1 MILDPAAKPREI
13 AASTDALGYGE
24 KVLITNKVTT
34 NFSLTPI
41 TPLATTLATS
51 STARSRMIKGI
62 LLSFSMVFLTAC
74 SEPPQSTV
82 PLYQVQQQDF
92 AVVIPAQGE
101 LEAAQAETIN
111 TPGRSPMTIDWLAE
125 ENTWVTK
132 GQVVA
137 RFDAEQLLLDSR
149 EEELQMM
156 LLDMD
161 MRQQNAVE
169 NQQQNELDSEKVLVG
184 KEFTFVDTFAIDDLR
199 LYSKLEIIDTLSN
212 RDYLGAKE
220 EFIEWK
226 GSSIDERNQSALA
239 VLDIRKDGHQ
249 AKFQQHQSALAQLE
263 VLAPY
268 DGMLVYEKN
277 WRGEKAS
284 VGQTVFPGSTIAKI
298 PNLEKMQ
305 AKLYVLD
312 KNAID
317 LAVGQEVNLTLDA
330 YPDANLKGEVL
341 SVSGFSRTIK
351 RGNPTKYFELL
362 VSLDEQSS
370 TLQPGAKV
378 SASVSVADPQA
389 KIIIPLQAIFNEQ
402 SENYVYL
409 KEGRNFI
416 RHPVKT
422 SEKNLYFVEIIE
434 GLSAGDIIA
443 LSVPEALSIADN
455 I

>member
-1 MILDPAAKPREI
+1 MRV
-13 AASTDALGYGE
+13 S
-24 KVLITNKVTT
+24 
-34 NFSLTPI
+34 
-41 TPLATTLATS
+41 
-51 STARSRMIKGI
+51 I
-62 LLSFSMVFLTAC
+62 LLWFHMFFLVGC
-74 SEPPQSTV
+74 SESPQSTV
-82 PLYQVQQQDF
+82 PLYHVEQKGF
-92 AVVIPAQGE
+92 AVLIPAVGE
-101 LEAAQAETIN
+101 LEAAQAELIN
-111 TPGRSPMTIDWLAE
+111 TPGRNPMTIDWLAE
-125 ENTWVTK
+125 ENSWVTK

-161 MRQQNAVE
+161 MRKQNAQE
-169 NQQQNELDSEKVLVG
+169 NQQQNELNSEKILVG
-184 KEFTFVDTFAIDDLR
+184 KEFKFVDTFAIDDLR
-199 LYSKLEIIDTLSN
+199 LYSKIEIIDTLSN

-226 GSSIDERNQSALA
+226 GSSIGDRNKSALA

-277 WRGEKAS
+277 WRGDKAS
-284 VGQTVFPGSTIAKI
+284 IGQTVFPGSTIAKI

-312 KNAID
+312 KNAIN
-317 LAVGQEVNLTLDA
+317 LEVGQTVSLTLDA
-330 YPDANLKGEVL
+330 YPDENLEGQVL

-362 VSLDEQSS
+362 VSLGDQTSQSS

-378 SASVSVADPQA
+378 SASVSVSNTQA
-389 KIIIPLQAIFNEQ
+389 KIIIPLQAIFNER
-402 SENYVYL
+402 SENYVYI
-409 KEGRNFI
+409 KEGRYFSK
-416 RHPVKT
+416 RPVKT
-422 SEKNLYFVEIIE
+422 AGKNLYFVEIVE
-434 GLSAGDIIA
+434 GLTVGDIIA
-443 LSVPEALSIADN
+443 LSVPDN
-455 I
+455 V